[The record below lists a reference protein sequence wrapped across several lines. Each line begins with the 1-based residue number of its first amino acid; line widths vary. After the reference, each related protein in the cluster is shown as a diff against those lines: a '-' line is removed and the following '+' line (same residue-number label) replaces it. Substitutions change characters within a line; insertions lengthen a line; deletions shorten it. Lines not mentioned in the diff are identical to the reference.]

1 MIVYNEDCLDV
12 LKRIDDNS
20 VDSVVTDPPYGLKLL
35 GHSWDYNLPSI
46 DIWRECLRVLKP
58 GGHLLSF
65 SSARTYHRMAISIE
79 DAGFEIRDQIMW
91 VYGQGMPKGKNLKPA
106 HEPICVARKP
116 FKGSAK
122 ANVAA
127 HGTGNLNVDDCRVPC
142 NQDDKPT
149 FPEGEYSTD
158 TIVGSI
164 RPETRTADPDPS
176 TRWPAN
182 IIHDG
187 SDPVVEM
194 FPEKAGALFTATR
207 KKATTGG
214 SGNSLMGKAREVGEG
229 NGAVDAPGSAARFFW
244 CAKPSRTERAEAS
257 KHPTVKPIKLMTYLV
272 KLATPK
278 GGTVVDPFMGSGT
291 TGVAAA
297 IEGFDFIG
305 CELEPEYFEIATK
318 RLNIT

>member
-1 MIVYNEDCLDV
+1 MIIYNEDCLDV

-20 VDSVVTDPPYGLKLL
+20 VDSVVTDPPYGISLL
-35 GHSWDYNLPSI
+35 GHSWDYQLPSI

-65 SSARTYHRMAISIE
+65 SSARTYHRMAICIE
-79 DAGFEIRDQIMW
+79 DSGFEIRDQIMW

-116 FKGSAK
+116 FKGTAK
-122 ANVAA
+122 ANVAL

-142 NQDDKPT
+142 NQGDKPT

-158 TIVGSI
+158 TTVGGI
-164 RPETRTADPDPS
+164 RPETRTSDPDPG

-194 FPEKAGALFTATR
+194 FPEKAGALFTAKRTV
-207 KKATTGG
+207 ATTGG

-257 KHPTVKPIKLMTYLV
+257 KHPTVKPIKLMNYLV
-272 KLATPK
+272 RLATPT
-278 GGTVVDPFMGSGT
+278 GGVVLDPFMGSGT
-291 TGVAAA
+291 TGVAA
-297 IEGFDFIG
+297 INGGFDFIG
-305 CELEPEYFEIATK
+305 CEREAEYFDIAVK
-318 RLNIT
+318 RLAAK

>member
-1 MIVYNEDCLDV
+1 MIVYNENCLEV

-20 VDSVVTDPPYGLKLL
+20 VDSVVTDPPYGIKLL

-46 DIWRECLRVLKP
+46 DIWKECLRVLKP

-65 SSARTYHRMAISIE
+65 SSARTYHRMAITIE

-91 VYGQGMPKGKNLKPA
+91 VYGQGMPKGQNLKPA

-116 FKGSAK
+116 FKGTAK
-122 ANVAA
+122 ANVAI
-127 HGTGNLNVDDCRVPC
+127 HGTGALNVDDCRIPA
-142 NQDDKPT
+142 
-149 FPEGEYSTD
+149 GES
-158 TIVGSI
+158 S
-164 RPETRTADPDPS
+164 
-176 TRWPAN
+176 RWAPN
-182 IIHDG
+182 LIHDG

-207 KKATTGG
+207 TVATTGG

-272 KLATPK
+272 KLATPP
-278 GGTVVDPFMGSGT
+278 GGTTLDPFMGSGT
-291 TGVAAA
+291 TGVAAVSQ
-297 IEGFDFIG
+297 GFDFIG

-318 RLNIT
+318 RLNIS

>member
-1 MIVYNEDCLDV
+1 MIVYNENCLDV

-46 DIWRECLRVLKP
+46 DIWIECLRVLKP

-65 SSARTYHRMAISIE
+65 SSARTYHRMAITIE

-91 VYGQGMPKGKNLKPA
+91 VYGQGMPKGQNLKPA

-122 ANVAA
+122 ANVAI
-127 HGTGNLNVDDCRVPC
+127 HGTGNLNVDACKV
-142 NQDDKPT
+142 
-149 FPEGEYSTD
+149 GE
-158 TIVGSI
+158 
-164 RPETRTADPDPS
+164 
-176 TRWPAN
+176 RWAPN
-182 IIHDG
+182 LIHDG
-187 SDPVVEM
+187 DEAVVEM
-194 FPEKAGALFTATR
+194 FPEKAGALFSATR
-207 KKATTGG
+207 TVATTGG

-229 NGAVDAPGSAARFFW
+229 NGAIDAPGSAARFFW

-257 KHPTVKPIKLMTYLV
+257 KHPTVKPLKLMTYLV
-272 KLATPK
+272 KLATPP
-278 GGTVVDPFMGSGT
+278 GGTTLDPFMGSGT
-291 TGVAAA
+291 TGVAAIA
-297 IEGFDFIG
+297 QGFDFIG

-318 RLNIT
+318 RLNIS